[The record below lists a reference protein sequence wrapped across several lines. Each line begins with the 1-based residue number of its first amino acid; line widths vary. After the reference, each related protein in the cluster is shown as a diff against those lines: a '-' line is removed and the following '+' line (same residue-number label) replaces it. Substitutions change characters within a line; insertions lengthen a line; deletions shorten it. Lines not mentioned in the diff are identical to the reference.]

1 MHSIPAEFLGS
12 TNSAATFHWPVALSA
27 VNLESLG
34 LFVLAGALVYLWL
47 TVRQLRA
54 VVGTMGKRL
63 AAPAPAPVPVPSP
76 EAPVPAPAVARTE
89 TPPEAIDEGVL
100 VAIAAAVAMVLKHPH
115 HIVAVQQDVGTQI
128 AWSAEGRRELYH
140 SHRVR

>member
-12 TNSAATFHWPVALSA
+12 TSSAATIHWPVALSA

-47 TVRQLRA
+47 TVRHLRA
-54 VVGTMGKRL
+54 VVGTIGKRL
-63 AAPAPAPVPVPSP
+63 EAPAPVPVPSP
-76 EAPVPAPAVARTE
+76 DAPVPAPAVARTE